1 MLSTGQRLLANR
13 LVDVLLGGSTGKIRQ
28 FNHQELSV
36 YGIAHQIGLGALV
49 DGYAAYR
56 THFLPFCF

>member
-1 MLSTGQRLLANR
+1 MLNAGQPFVTNR
-13 LVDVLLGGSTGKIRQ
+13 LVDVFLVGSTEKIC
-28 FNHQELSV
+28 
-36 YGIAHQIGLGALV
+36 V